1 MVPGVPGEVA
11 ARLVDPDSSFAKENV
26 QKTVYIWKNK
36 KTAVILIYVQDNV
49 RKRNLNHIISLSM

>member
-11 ARLVDPDSSFAKENV
+11 ARLVGPDSSFAKENV

-36 KTAVILIYVQDNV
+36 KPAVILIYVQDNV
-49 RKRNLNHIISLSM
+49 RKRNLSNIISLPI

>member
-1 MVPGVPGEVA
+1 MPGVPGEVV

-36 KTAVILIYVQDNV
+36 KPAVILIYVQDNV
-49 RKRNLNHIISLSM
+49 RKRNLNHIISLS

>member
-11 ARLVDPDSSFAKENV
+11 ARLVDPGSSFAEENV